1 MEYTK
6 EYIAD
11 LLIDGGESL
20 LDAFSNN
27 ELVKQIPCIKG
38 LIALGQDARSYIDKR
53 EQKKLVEF
61 LMNCNSLS
69 AEQISNFLGKHTENK
84 EKTGERILDSV
95 LAMNQPEKAIL
106 AGKLYDKVAAR
117 GTDFDDYFRLAQII
131 QNCYYEDLKY
141 LFRFEDGK
149 EFPNS
154 GDGISKLAVNNL
166 YHLGLL
172 RTSHDL
178 DGAGAS
184 IPEDAFECEGYFI
197 NEYGKLIRD
206 SL

>member
-69 AEQISNFLGKHTENK
+69 ADQISSFLEKHAENK

-106 AGKLYDKVAAR
+106 AGKLYKKVVSR
-117 GTDFDDYFRLAQII
+117 GTSYDDYFRLAQII
-131 QNCYYEDLKY
+131 QNCYYEDLLM
-141 LFRFEDGK
+141 LFKFEDDV
-149 EFPNS
+149 EFTN
-154 GDGISKLAVNNL
+154 DGNGFSKLAVDNL

-172 RTSHDL
+172 RESNDVNGGG
-178 DGAGAS
+178 GATQ
-184 IPEDAFECEGYFI
+184 PEDYEHAGYFI
-197 NEYGKLIRD
+197 NEYGKLVKEC
-206 SL
+206 L

>member
-1 MEYTK
+1 M
-6 EYIAD
+6 
-11 LLIDGGESL
+11 
-20 LDAFSNN
+20 
-27 ELVKQIPCIKG
+27 
-38 LIALGQDARSYIDKR
+38 
-53 EQKKLVEF
+53 VEF

-117 GTDFDDYFRLAQII
+117 GTDFDDYFRLAQAI

-141 LFRFEDGK
+141 LLKFKDDK

-154 GDGISKLAVNNL
+154 GDEISKLAANNL

-172 RTSHDL
+172 RTSHDF
-178 DGAGAS
+178 DGGGAS
-184 IPEDAFECEGYFI
+184 IPEEAFEWEGYFI

-206 SL
+206 IL

>member
-1 MEYTK
+1 MENTK
-6 EYIAD
+6 EFIGD
-11 LLIDGGESL
+11 LLIDSGENL

-38 LIALGQDARSYIDKR
+38 LIALGKDVSSYIDRR

-69 AEQISNFLGKHTENK
+69 AEHISNFLGKHTENK

-117 GTDFDDYFRLAQII
+117 GTDFDDYFRLAQAI

-141 LFRFEDGK
+141 LLKFKDDK

-154 GDGISKLAVNNL
+154 GDEISKLAANNL

-172 RTSHDL
+172 RTSHDF
-178 DGAGAS
+178 DGGGAS
-184 IPEDAFECEGYFI
+184 IPEEAFEWEGYFI

-206 SL
+206 IL